1 MLFLQNQMILGLNPV
16 DFSLLV
22 GGFYFIACLSIGL
35 IALDPGELV
44 VMAPVIAVLAF
55 LIWPAVI
62 AVMLVLVLCVVVML
76 IGWAVK
82 TIFASSKSPPL
93 AD

>member
-1 MLFLQNQMILGLNPV
+1 MLFLQDQMILGLSPM
-16 DFSLLV
+16 DFSSLV

-44 VMAPVIAVLAF
+44 LMAPLVALLAF

-62 AVMLVLVLCVVVML
+62 VAMLVLVLCTAALL

-82 TIFASSKSPPL
+82 SIFASSKSPPL
-93 AD
+93 AE